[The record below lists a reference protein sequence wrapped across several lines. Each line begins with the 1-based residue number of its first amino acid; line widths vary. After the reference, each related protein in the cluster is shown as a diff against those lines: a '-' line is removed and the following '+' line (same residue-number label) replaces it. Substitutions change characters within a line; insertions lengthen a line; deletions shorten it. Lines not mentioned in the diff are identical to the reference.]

1 MKIFKITV
9 FFVLSIIIFII
20 SWYSVSRIR
29 SINTRLTVYTFKEF
43 KVKKNT
49 SEITKLKIASYNIA
63 HGRGGKYGAKNW
75 QYSSKKSLFEHLD
88 KIVEQ
93 VKEEDPD
100 IILLNEID
108 FSSAWSFNIDQAK
121 YIGKKCS
128 YPYILEQKNMDVS
141 FPFYRFCFGN
151 ALLSR
156 YPIENEKF
164 IDFPPYSK
172 IEDFFVGNHDAFFC
186 ELNIPSG
193 TIGVFG
199 IHFEYRDEGI
209 RVKCAESLNEQCAGI
224 KYPIIALGDFNSSPI
239 GYPNSELSV
248 NGMNAMT
255 YLINKNGFISYL
267 NEENSKNA
275 YTFPSN
281 APDRLIDWIIGKG
294 IGRFT
299 NSKIIKS
306 GLSDH
311 LMIITEIEL
320 KKEKYIRDRHFLL

>member
-1 MKIFKITV
+1 MKLLK
-9 FFVLSIIIFII
+9 IIILLTGII
-20 SWYSVSRIR
+20 ILLIICWYSISRIQSR
-29 SINTRLTVYTFKEF
+29 
-43 KVKKNT
+43 NT
-49 SEITKLKIASYNIA
+49 SLAVYSFKDFKTKEYTPGMNRLKVASYNIA
-63 HGRGGKYGAKNW
+63 HGRGGMYGAKNW
-75 QYSSKKSLFEHLD
+75 QYSNKKQLLEHLD
-88 KIVEQ
+88 KIVAQ
-93 VKEEDPD
+93 VKKENPD
-100 IILLNEID
+100 VILLNEID
-108 FSSAWSFNIDQAK
+108 FSSAWSFNINQAR
-121 YIGKKCS
+121 YVGKKCG
-128 YPYILEQKNMDVS
+128 YTYILEQKNMDVS

-151 ALLSR
+151 AILSR

-186 ELNIPSG
+186 ELKLPSG

-209 RVKCAESLNEQCAGI
+209 RVKCAELLNEHCAGI
-224 KYPIIALGDFNSSPI
+224 KYPLIALGDFNSSPV
-239 GYPNSELSV
+239 GYPNSQLSV

-255 YLINKNGFISYL
+255 FLINKNGFISYL
-267 NEENSKNA
+267 NEENPKNA

-299 NSKIIKS
+299 NSKIIRS

-320 KKEKYIRDRHFLL
+320 KKAEMGDRRKS